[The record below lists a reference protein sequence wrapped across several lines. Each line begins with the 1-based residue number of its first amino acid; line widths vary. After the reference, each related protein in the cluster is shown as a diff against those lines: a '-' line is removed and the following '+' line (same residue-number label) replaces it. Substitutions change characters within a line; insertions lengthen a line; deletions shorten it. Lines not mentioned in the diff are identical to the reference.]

1 MEEAS
6 DPISSSVPASEV
18 GEDQNPSL
26 NTQPTEDE
34 IRWFYQEA
42 RVEKCIKSEYQH
54 EIRIL
59 VLL

>member
-42 RVEKCIKSEYQH
+42 HVEKCIKSEY
-54 EIRIL
+54 
-59 VLL
+59 